1 MKTAKNA
8 LNGDAKL
15 IAAQNAAK
23 QHLGTLTHI
32 TTAQRNDLTNQI
44 SQATNLAGVES
55 VKQSANSLDGAM
67 GNLQTAINDKSGT
80 LASQNFLDADEQ
92 KRNAYNQAVS
102 NAETILNKQTGPNT
116 AKTAVEQALNNV
128 NSAKHALNGTQNL
141 NNAKQAAITA
151 INGASDLNQHQKDA
165 LKAQANGAQRV
176 SNAQDV
182 QRNATELNTA
192 MGQLQ
197 HAIADKTTTLAS
209 SKFVKRR

>member
-1 MKTAKNA
+1 MNTAKDA

-80 LASQNFLDADEQ
+80 LASQNFFDEQ
-92 KRNAYNQAVS
+92 NVMLYNQAVS

-128 NSAKHALNGTQNL
+128 NSETCIKWYAK
-141 NNAKQAAITA
+141 
-151 INGASDLNQHQKDA
+151 
-165 LKAQANGAQRV
+165 LK
-176 SNAQDV
+176 
-182 QRNATELNTA
+182 
-192 MGQLQ
+192 
-197 HAIADKTTTLAS
+197 
-209 SKFVKRR
+209 